1 MVVTQAM
8 GTGRKAFDA
17 LLNFTTTV
25 LLHPKAKL
33 QDRGDALESVIEDFF
48 FFAATCAVEFNTADK
63 SFEAEPL
70 MMEPLFTSLVLP
82 RSNEVEDYMRQAK
95 IPPSVLEVK
104 SVPSDEAV
112 LSDNT
117 VYLEQNNDAIYIQK
131 AVDGQKGFDF
141 AITIP
146 TNKGELVLM
155 IEPHGHCLGREWEE
169 EKKEFTTK
177 RNACKDHCRVSIVTK
192 IPNSYSSTSDLSH
205 EFKNHLKDHYNNRK
219 KNGVGAA
226 VMCLQEL
233 KQFLGPFWNVFAAA
247 AIKDESED
255 PVKSG
260 VEGEGEGDGEI
271 EGEGECE
278 GEN

>member
-1 MVVTQAM
+1 M
-8 GTGRKAFDA
+8 
-17 LLNFTTTV
+17 NFITTV

-48 FFAATCAVEFNTADK
+48 FFAATCAVKFNTADK
-63 SFEAEPL
+63 SFKAEPL
-70 MMEPLFTSLVLP
+70 MMEHLFPSLVLP
-82 RSNEVEDYMRQAK
+82 RSNEVEDYMRQTK
-95 IPPSVLEVK
+95 IPPSVFEVE
-104 SVPSDEAV
+104 SVPFRKAV

-117 VYLEQNNDAIYIQK
+117 VYLRQNNDAIYIQK

-177 RNACKDHCRVSIVTK
+177 WNACKDLLPSFDCNE
-192 IPNSYSSTSDLSH
+192 NSKFIFLYMCTSDLSS
-205 EFKNHLKDHYNNRK
+205 EFEDHLERHYNDRK
-219 KNGVGAA
+219 KNGDKEEALGAA

-247 AIKDESED
+247 AIKGESED
-255 PVKSG
+255 PVESG
-260 VEGEGEGDGEI
+260 V